1 MYRWLEELGGE
12 NAQEDEVKVG
22 GKEMSESDGESLALA
37 RRKKAKFSPSFKAAV
52 LAAYASVGPAQAA
65 RQFGVTQGLLMQ
77 WRRKAGV
84 PKFTDGLKIIS
95 DKCNAV
101 PVKIPEESLGAK
113 QESRDDWTKGKG
125 TKPSR
130 RGLKKPFYSAEL
142 RKRVLDHYR

>member
-1 MYRWLEELGGE
+1 
-12 NAQEDEVKVG
+12 
-22 GKEMSESDGESLALA
+22 
-37 RRKKAKFSPSFKAAV
+37 
-52 LAAYASVGPAQAA
+52 
-65 RQFGVTQGLLMQ
+65 MQ

>member
-1 MYRWLEELGGE
+1 
-12 NAQEDEVKVG
+12 
-22 GKEMSESDGESLALA
+22 MSPFTRFA
-37 RRKKAKFSPSFKAAV
+37 RHKFSAARH
-52 LAAYASVGPAQAA
+52 LKLFCTPAAQAA